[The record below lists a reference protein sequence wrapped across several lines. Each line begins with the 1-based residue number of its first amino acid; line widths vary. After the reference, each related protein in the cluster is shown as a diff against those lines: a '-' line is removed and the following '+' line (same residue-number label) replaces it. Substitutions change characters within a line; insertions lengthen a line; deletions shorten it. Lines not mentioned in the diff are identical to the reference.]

1 MKKLLALL
9 LVVLMTLGL
18 MLGCAKTQT
27 EMAAMSDESTE
38 APAAVEPSSTTTEA
52 EPVTITFA
60 EHVADIENQEAH
72 LAKIIDAF
80 DWPRSIRTQHTDGSA
95 RRGEQLTRHSLA

>member
-52 EPVTITFA
+52 EPVTA
-60 EHVADIENQEAH
+60 GGVHGRLRRWRGVSRYG
-72 LAKIIDAF
+72 L
-80 DWPRSIRTQHTDGSA
+80 PA
-95 RRGEQLTRHSLA
+95 RRLRMRTGW